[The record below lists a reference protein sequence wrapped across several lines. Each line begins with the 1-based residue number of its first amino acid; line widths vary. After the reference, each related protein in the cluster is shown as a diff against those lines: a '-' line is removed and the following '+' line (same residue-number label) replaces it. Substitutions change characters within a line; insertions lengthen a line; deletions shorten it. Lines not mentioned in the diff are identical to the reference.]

1 MSDSASEDDEQQ
13 PDQGQT
19 AAVFFRWRQ
28 ARLKA
33 AFKQQLTDLLAD
45 VSAEERSAKRLKQEN
60 KKAKAREAELLQQ
73 LSDLRSELAVT
84 TAQRDQRVAQLALEL
99 QASKQAA
106 SDTQH
111 QAAHMEGMLRSTGER
126 AAAAE
131 DSTRTQG
138 ELVVHLQQQLAQL
151 KDRYHQELL
160 DSQQLRAAAAEAAAL
175 RSRLEETSAASAG
188 LATACEE
195 LRRALDSS
203 TAGLAAAKERVRRLE
218 AAEGLT
224 QALAA
229 VAGPDRGE
237 PGDLGSDLVGALAQQ
252 LEEAQAAL
260 AVVAPQAAAAE
271 VHVKQQQR
279 HVQQLAGELQE
290 ARAAQK
296 AAEERGEVLQ
306 VLNVQLQSEVKRMAA
321 LAGVAAQEWVQHTDQ
336 TVNTEPWQDGC
347 QLETGPSIPAQYALL
362 LSQLQEARDDLAA
375 AKRAM
380 GRSKPKVSEQLS
392 RAHAEVAAAAAAA
405 AAGPGWHAAGAAD
418 RWGDELAAR
427 MAVACRRL
435 QEKEQLEVA
444 VLQMQLQRREAEVQQ
459 LQTREKQLLSGTADL
474 VPAQLFEATRAG
486 QEEAAAHVAELQQQL
501 TQQAAAQQVA
511 AEAYVERVQATH
523 VQMLLRLAWC
533 RWRLE
538 AAAGRAQQLWDALQ
552 AAQEAL
558 QHSNQ
563 LHELRTAALKALL
576 KRQSRMALQPEA
588 HALQWAVLAAWQR
601 QTARQVGVAGQQ
613 QLR

>member
-84 TAQRDQRVAQLALEL
+84 IAQRDQRVAQLALEL
-99 QASKQAA
+99 LASKQAA

-138 ELVVHLQQQLAQL
+138 ELMVHLQQQLAQL

-279 HVQQLAGELQE
+279 HAQQLAGELQE

-362 LSQLQEARDDLAA
+362 LS
-375 AKRAM
+375 
-380 GRSKPKVSEQLS
+380 
-392 RAHAEVAAAAAAA
+392 
-405 AAGPGWHAAGAAD
+405 
-418 RWGDELAAR
+418 
-427 MAVACRRL
+427 
-435 QEKEQLEVA
+435 
-444 VLQMQLQRREAEVQQ
+444 
-459 LQTREKQLLSGTADL
+459 TADL

-552 AAQEAL
+552 AGQEAL